1 MTEFRSVLI
10 LAGVGVVV
18 LVYLYNWWVSMRR
31 RREIERAVAAHSGR
45 GRDSA
50 PDPLDAAPPVATPA
64 ARVEPQVGVAPLA
77 GAEAPA
83 APQIMPSG
91 SNPPENAAGNAST
104 ELAAEPGAPFAMR
117 TELGGRAEPY
127 LPPDASLADARTSPE
142 VRSASLPASP
152 LGSPA
157 SFQSPTDPS
166 VGSPPVASAA
176 ATASA
181 AAMRPRSSRAVPSGL
196 ALRPDP
202 NEIDS
207 RVDYLIRLLPLEP
220 VVAEDLAEMLA
231 SAPELG
237 RRMTVLGCPVGGQD
251 WQPVLRQSVRYEEL
265 AFALQQVDRG
275 GLVER
280 ASLDRFID
288 WVDHIAEQVSA
299 GSNPPDPEQAHAVA
313 ASFDTFCAE
322 ADVLIGVNVVAPD
335 VPVPGTKIRA
345 LVEAAGFRLQA
356 NGQYTLE
363 DDEGFLLVT
372 LADIDGE
379 PFVAERIRTAAMTG
393 VTLLLD
399 IPRTRKPA
407 RVFTQMM
414 QIARQIAQGIGGRV
428 VDDQRQNLTD
438 AGIRV
443 ISGRIAALENRLTAQ
458 QMAPGS
464 ALARRVFE

>member
-1 MTEFRSVLI
+1 MTELQSALI

-18 LVYLYNWWVSMRR
+18 LVYLYNWWVSVRR

-45 GRDSA
+45 ARDAA
-50 PDPLDAAPPVATPA
+50 PDPLDAATGSTPVPAPAPAPAARRAEPA
-64 ARVEPQVGVAPLA
+64 ARVEPVVSPETIA
-77 GAEAPA
+77 GADDEVMTATAESVPETGSPPPAIAPGPVAAPAPA
-83 APQIMPSG
+83 A
-91 SNPPENAAGNAST
+91 
-104 ELAAEPGAPFAMR
+104 
-117 TELGGRAEPY
+117 GGRAEPY
-127 LPPDASLADARTSPE
+127 FAGDEIPSIPPAPPPEPAVMISPRRAS
-142 VRSASLPASP
+142 
-152 LGSPA
+152 
-157 SFQSPTDPS
+157 
-166 VGSPPVASAA
+166 
-176 ATASA
+176 
-181 AAMRPRSSRAVPSGL
+181 RPGPSGL

-202 NEIDS
+202 PELDS

-220 VVAEDLAEMLA
+220 VVAEALAEMLG

-265 AFALQQVDRG
+265 AFALQQVDRS
-275 GLVER
+275 GLIER
-280 ASLDRFID
+280 ASLDRFVD
-288 WVDHIAEQVSA
+288 WVDGIAEQVSA
-299 GSNPPDPEQAHAVA
+299 GCNPPEAEQAHAVA
-313 ASFDTFCAE
+313 SAFDTFCAE

-345 LVEAAGFRLQA
+345 LVEAAGFRLQPD
-356 NGQYTLE
+356 GQYALE
-363 DDEGFLLVT
+363 DEDGLLLLT
-372 LADIDGE
+372 LADIEGQ
-379 PFVAERIRTAAMTG
+379 PFVAERIRTAAMAG

-399 IPRTRKPA
+399 IPRTRKPT
-407 RVFTQMM
+407 RVFNQMM